1 MKIPKFIRENLLL
14 KMTSLNAVVI
24 IIRLIISFFI
34 TREVTGIVS
43 KGQFADIG
51 NYRNLIAQLTSFT
64 SLGVFNGIV
73 KYVSE
78 NKNNK
83 QQLEKLFST
92 VTVFTILGSILS
104 FIVLFFWADYFSIK
118 YLGNE
123 SYAYL
128 IKITAVII
136 PFISIQRVFNGVING
151 LSQYKAF
158 SKIELISYII
168 ASALT
173 LWFLYYKQFDGVIIS
188 IALAPFI
195 QVVIML
201 VLMFKLFKE
210 YIQFSKFQWN
220 GPFAK
225 GLLAF
230 TLMSF
235 VSTILVQEIEVWIR
249 NIIDYK
255 IGEDDAGIWTGLMAF
270 SKNYMVFSNA
280 ILTLYVIPKF
290 AGIDTRVG
298 FMKELGSIY
307 KTLLPLFAVGMI
319 LIYFLRFFLIDI
331 QFKGDYSAMAP
342 LFKWQL
348 LGDFIRLASVILAT
362 QFIAKKMVYHFIIT
376 ELLSLFLFYGFAYY
390 FIDDY
395 GVEGVTIAHFV
406 RYIIYFVVVYVL
418 IAKNLKN
425 KSEPEP
431 TL

>member
-1 MKIPKFIRENLLL
+1 
-14 KMTSLNAVVI
+14 MTSLNAVVI
-24 IIRLIISFFI
+24 LIRLIISFFI
-34 TREVTGIVS
+34 TREITGIVS

-51 NYRNLIAQLTSFT
+51 NYRNLIAQLTSLT

-78 NKNNK
+78 NKNDK

-92 VTVFTILGSILS
+92 VTVFTVLGSILS
-104 FIVLFFWADYFSIK
+104 FLVLFFWADYFSIK
-118 YLGNE
+118 YLGNQE
-123 SYAYL
+123 YAYL

-158 SKIELISYII
+158 SKIELISYLF

-173 LWFLYYKQFDGVIIS
+173 LWFLYYKQFDGVIVA

-195 QVVIML
+195 QVVIMTIIM
-201 VLMFKLFKE
+201 VKVFKE
-210 YIQFSKFQWN
+210 YIQFSKLQWSV
-220 GPFAK
+220 PFAK

-255 IGEDDAGIWTGLMAF
+255 IGEDEAGIWTGLMAF
-270 SKNYMVFSNA
+270 SKNYMVFLNA

-290 AGIDTRVG
+290 AGIDTRLG

-307 KTLLPLFAVGMI
+307 KTLLPLFATGMI

-362 QFIAKKMVYHFIIT
+362 QFIAKKMVYHFIVT

-406 RYIIYFVVVYVL
+406 RYIIYFVVVYLL
-418 IAKNLKN
+418 ISRNLKN
-425 KSEPEP
+425 KPEP
-431 TL
+431 SIQ

>member
-34 TREVTGIVS
+34 TREITGIVS

-51 NYRNLIAQLTSFT
+51 NYRNLIAQLTSLT

-104 FIVLFFWADYFSIK
+104 FIVLFFWADYFSVK

-201 VLMFKLFKE
+201 ALMFKLFKE

-220 GPFAK
+220 GPFVK

-307 KTLLPLFAVGMI
+307 KTLLPLFAAGMI

-418 IAKNLKN
+418 IARNLKN
-425 KSEPEP
+425 KSEPKP